1 MNSEP
6 LLKEFLKLSSQEL
19 AAYYLEDLLISLK
32 NSNQKL
38 RKRFEIKLQSREGRI
53 KEMKLLKKKGQMGM
67 LTGFVLSIKTVAIVL
82 AVGLI
87 VLSE

>member
-38 RKRFEIKLQSREGRI
+38 RKRFEIKLQSREGR
-53 KEMKLLKKKGQMGM
+53 
-67 LTGFVLSIKTVAIVL
+67 
-82 AVGLI
+82 
-87 VLSE
+87 

>member
-1 MNSEP
+1 MNSVNSEL

-38 RKRFEIKLQSREGRI
+38 RKRFEIKF
-53 KEMKLLKKKGQMGM
+53 KKAERGGKH
-67 LTGFVLSIKTVAIVL
+67 K
-82 AVGLI
+82 
-87 VLSE
+87 